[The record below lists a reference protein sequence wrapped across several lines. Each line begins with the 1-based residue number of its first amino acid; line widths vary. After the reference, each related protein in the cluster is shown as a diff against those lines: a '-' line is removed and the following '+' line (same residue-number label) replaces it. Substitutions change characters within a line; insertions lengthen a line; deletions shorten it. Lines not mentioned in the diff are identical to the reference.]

1 MRIKALLAVLVFAAF
16 AVACDQ
22 NVPTQPAADIA
33 APAFSFNN
41 NPDNGNPR
49 IVRFGSRSTFLLID
63 EEANLFSIHSG
74 RDFLFVP
81 FLGLGSCRDVTFETF
96 RDIQRILH
104 DPDLADPFLDQVN
117 QVSQGRGVFIAVFE
131 GPFGTVTDCD
141 VLLDRLLAEGFGN
154 LTNTDNDLAAFLRE
168 STNANA
174 FGFTAQ
180 ANNLELVGGGQAKY
194 NGVSRCVWDGNTGED
209 LFHCKDKINFH

>member
-1 MRIKALLAVLVFAAF
+1 MSVREAYR
-16 AVACDQ
+16 
-22 NVPTQPAADIA
+22 
-33 APAFSFNN
+33 
-41 NPDNGNPR
+41 PR
-49 IVRFGSRSTFLLID
+49 IRQIVDLSAGFPRRLRGSSPTDCGMRP
-63 EEANLFSIHSG
+63 G
-74 RDFLFVP
+74 
-81 FLGLGSCRDVTFETF
+81 
-96 RDIQRILH
+96 
-104 DPDLADPFLDQVN
+104 
-117 QVSQGRGVFIAVFE
+117 AVFE